1 MMERAIAEI
10 VSTPSFQLDKAS
22 YHLDNI
28 DTGKDL
34 LYGVLA
40 DQERQI

>member
-1 MMERAIAEI
+1 MERAIAQVI
-10 VSTPSFQLDKAS
+10 GAPSFQFDKAS
-22 YHLDNI
+22 YYLDNI
-28 DTGKDL
+28 DTGKYL